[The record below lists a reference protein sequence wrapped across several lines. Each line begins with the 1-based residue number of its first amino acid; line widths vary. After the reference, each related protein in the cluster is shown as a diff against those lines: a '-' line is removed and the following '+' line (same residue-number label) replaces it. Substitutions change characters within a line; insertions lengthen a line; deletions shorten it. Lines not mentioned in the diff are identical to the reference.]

1 MRKLIYISLLAF
13 AAAASA
19 AAATINFDNLDGSTG
34 DQVVPNGYGGLNW
47 TNFNVYDAVSDP
59 GGLSPSGYHDAIGG
73 VQGWVSPNNVAFNAF
88 AANNPLTSWTVSS
101 DTVFSLNSVY
111 LHSVWNNGLQ
121 VEVKGFLGGLAV
133 PGADTNV
140 LLNASDTAPT
150 LATFGLNFSVVDS
163 VEFIPSGGTF
173 HDGYKFDAGPYFAM
187 DNLDVDVPVP
197 EPGTWVAAALA
208 LGVIGFSQR
217 KRVRARA
224 RFIKGCASRTV
235 SNN

>member
-1 MRKLIYISLLAF
+1 LE
-13 AAAASA
+13 
-19 AAATINFDNLDGSTG
+19 T
-34 DQVVPNGYGGLNW
+34 
-47 TNFNVYDAVSDP
+47 FNYV
-59 GGLSPSGYHDAIGG
+59 GI
-73 VQGWVSPNNVAFNAF
+73 
-88 AANNPLTSWTVSS
+88 
-101 DTVFSLNSVY
+101 
-111 LHSVWNNGLQ
+111 
-121 VEVKGFLGGLAV
+121 
-133 PGADTNV
+133 
-140 LLNASDTAPT
+140 
-150 LATFGLNFSVVDS
+150 DS

>member
-19 AAATINFDNLDGSTG
+19 AASTTINFDNLDGSTG
-34 DQVVPNGYGGLNW
+34 NQVVPNGYGGLNW
-47 TNFNVYDAVSDP
+47 TNFNVYDAVNDL
-59 GGLSPSGYHDAIGG
+59 GNLSHSGYEVA
-73 VQGWVSPNNVAFNAF
+73 WVSPNNVAFSAF
-88 AANNPLTSWTVSS
+88 VNDRPTETISS
-101 DTVFSLNSVY
+101 DTIFNLNSAY
-111 LHSVWNNGLQ
+111 LTSVWRDNLQ
-121 VEVKGFLGGLAV
+121 VRVIGSLAGV
-133 PGADTNV
+133 PLPTYDNTYTLSA
-140 LLNASDTAPT
+140 TANT
-150 LATFGLNFSVVDS
+150 LETFNYVGIDS

-217 KRVRARA
+217 KRVRA
-224 RFIKGCASRTV
+224 CASFAAQKH
-235 SNN
+235 S

>member
-19 AAATINFDNLDGSTG
+19 AASTTINFDNLDGSTG

-47 TNFNVYDAVSDP
+47 TNFNVYDAVNDP
-59 GGLSPSGYHDAIGG
+59 GNLSHSGYEVA
-73 VQGWVSPNNVAFNAF
+73 WVSQFNVAFSAF
-88 AANNPLTSWTVSS
+88 PNQRPTETISS
-101 DTVFSLNSVY
+101 DTIFNLNSAY
-111 LHSVWNNGLQ
+111 LTSVWRDNLQ
-121 VEVKGFLGGLAV
+121 VRVIGSLAGV
-133 PGADTNV
+133 PLPTYDNTYTLSA
-140 LLNASDTAPT
+140 TANT
-150 LATFGLNFSVVDS
+150 LETFNYVGIDS

>member
-19 AAATINFDNLDGSTG
+19 AATTINFDNLDGSTG

-47 TNFNVYDAVSDP
+47 TNFNVYDAVNDP
-59 GGLSPSGYHDAIGG
+59 GNLSHSGYEVA
-73 VQGWVSPNNVAFNAF
+73 WVSPNNVAFSALVNTR
-88 AANNPLTSWTVSS
+88 PTETISS
-101 DTVFSLNSVY
+101 DTIFNLNSAY
-111 LHSVWNNGLQ
+111 LTSVWRDNLQ
-121 VEVKGFLGGLAV
+121 VRVIGSLAGV
-133 PGADTNV
+133 PVPTYDNTYTLSA
-140 LLNASDTAPT
+140 TANT
-150 LATFGLNFSVVDS
+150 LEHFNYVGIDS

-217 KRVRARA
+217 KRVRSRA

>member
-19 AAATINFDNLDGSTG
+19 AASTTINFDNLDGSTG

-47 TNFNVYDAVSDP
+47 TNFNVYDAVNDP
-59 GGLSPSGYHDAIGG
+59 GNLSHSGYEVA
-73 VQGWVSPNNVAFNAF
+73 WVSPNNVAFSAF
-88 AANNPLTSWTVSS
+88 PNQRPTETISS
-101 DTVFSLNSVY
+101 DTIFNLNSAY
-111 LHSVWNNGLQ
+111 LTSVWRDNLQ
-121 VEVKGFLGGLAV
+121 VRVIGSLAGV
-133 PGADTNV
+133 PLPTYDNTYTLSA
-140 LLNASDTAPT
+140 TAHT
-150 LATFGLNFSVVDS
+150 LETFNYVGIDS

-187 DNLDVDVPVP
+187 DNLNVDVLVP

-217 KRVRARA
+217 KRVRA
-224 RFIKGCASRTV
+224 CASFAAQKH
-235 SNN
+235 S

>member
-19 AAATINFDNLDGSTG
+19 AASTTINFDNLDGSTG

-121 VEVKGFLGGLAV
+121 VEVKGFLGGFPV
-133 PGADTNV
+133 FGADETV
-140 LLNASDTAPT
+140 SLNASDPTPT
-150 LATFGLNFSVVDS
+150 LVTFDFHFLAVDS
-163 VEFIPSGGTF
+163 VQFIPSGGTPF
-173 HDGYKFDAGPYFAM
+173 YTNYYGPYFAM
-187 DNLDVDVPVP
+187 DDMTVNEVP
-197 EPGTWVAAALA
+197 EPGTWLAAALA

-217 KRVRARA
+217 KRVCARA